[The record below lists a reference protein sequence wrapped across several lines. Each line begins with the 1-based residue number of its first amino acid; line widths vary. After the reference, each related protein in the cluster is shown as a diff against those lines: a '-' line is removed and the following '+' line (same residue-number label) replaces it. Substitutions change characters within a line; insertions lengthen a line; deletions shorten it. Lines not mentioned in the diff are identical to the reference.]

1 MSLIDLIT
9 GNAGNQVATDAE
21 NKFGISKNQVI
32 ALLAVAAPLVISYL
46 RKKSQE
52 NSSEADALN
61 NALDKDHDGSILNN
75 PSQAVERQAEGNSIL
90 SHIFGGEKANVENQ
104 LSQNTGISMDKIG
117 PILAMLA
124 PIIMGYIGKEK
135 QSNGVTSGGGL
146 GDLLGGILGNAQN
159 QAQSQ
164 PSNPLNDI
172 LGSVL
177 GGGSNGQSAGN
188 PLNDILGSVLGGGS
202 QANSSGNPLTDILG
216 SVLGG
221 GQQNQQQGGLGGIL
235 GGILGGK

>member
-1 MSLIDLIT
+1 MSLIDLLT
-9 GNAGNQVATDAE
+9 GNAGNQVASEAE

-52 NSSEADALN
+52 SESEAESLH
-61 NALDKDHDGSILNN
+61 NALDKDHDGSILDD
-75 PSQAVERQAEGNSIL
+75 PSQAMNRQQEGSSIL
-90 SHIFGGEKANVENQ
+90 DHIFGGQKTTVENQ

-117 PILAMLA
+117 PVLAMLA
-124 PIIMGYIGKEK
+124 PVIMGYIGKEK
-135 QSNGVTSGGGL
+135 RSNSVTSGGGL

-159 QAQSQ
+159 QAQTQ
-164 PSNPLNDI
+164 NSNPLNDI

-177 GGGSNGQSAGN
+177 GGGNQQSGGN
-188 PLNDILGSVLGGGS
+188 PL
-202 QANSSGNPLTDILG
+202 QDILG

-221 GQQNQQQGGLGGIL
+221 GQQNQKQDGLGGIF
-235 GGILGGK
+235 GSIFGGK